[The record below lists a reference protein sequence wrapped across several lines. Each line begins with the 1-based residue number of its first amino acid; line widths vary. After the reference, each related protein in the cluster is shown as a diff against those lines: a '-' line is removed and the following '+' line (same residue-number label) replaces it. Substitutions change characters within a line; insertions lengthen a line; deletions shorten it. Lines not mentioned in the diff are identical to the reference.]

1 MRGGAKLARA
11 DSTLE
16 SQASRDYLI
25 SSSHNGEEG
34 FQIAVRS
41 HNIANTQSVG
51 ELRRIKRRRIEL
63 VMDTKVKVT
72 YSTPMLHVA
81 EIENSIRYSINGSS
95 EIGNL
100 TWNGNGSLKTLAIT
114 DPFNAGDAQTC
125 SANCGSVWSQTF
137 TYDSFGNVTKSGSI
151 AWQPGFTPSTNRY
164 ALGGTSYDANGN
176 LLNDSFHTY
185 TWNASSRP
193 VTIDTIGL
201 TYDAFDRMV
210 EQNQSGTF
218 SAKQRREP
226 GAQVYPFPNHDK
238 ATPSLV
244 MFSIRREK

>member
-1 MRGGAKLARA
+1 MRGGAKLTRA

-25 SSSHNGEEG
+25 YSSHNGEEG

-63 VMDTKVKVT
+63 VMDTKVKVP

-81 EIENSIRYSINGSS
+81 EIENSIRSINGSS

-125 SANCGSVWSQTF
+125 NYSHDDLSRLASANCGS
-137 TYDSFGNVTKSGSI
+137 
-151 AWQPGFTPSTNRY
+151 
-164 ALGGTSYDANGN
+164 
-176 LLNDSFHTY
+176 
-185 TWNASSRP
+185 ASSRP

-210 EQNQSGTF
+210 KQNQSGTF
-218 SAKQRREP
+218 GAKQRREP